1 MRASQWLREKPDIFP
16 YKANACRTEDKTS
29 KRRTCPPFAGR
40 LVTLSHA
47 KFTWRTVDAF
57 VVRGTELRHSS
68 AVQWDYSRTRSILR
82 DVRWESKAVRFRLFF
97 YARTAVLWNLRI
109 LIITA
114 TVSGM
119 SPSMQRWLRLPRLY
133 ANYFWKLDYM
143 NVVESFAILVCKER

>member
-40 LVTLSHA
+40 LITLSHDNP

-68 AVQWDYSRTRSILR
+68 AVQWDCSRTRSILK

-97 YARTAVLWNLRI
+97 MRERQFCEICVFWLLLPPLVEWVHGCSAGWGCRDSTQIIFENL
-109 LIITA
+109 ITW
-114 TVSGM
+114 TLLSH
-119 SPSMQRWLRLPRLY
+119 LP
-133 ANYFWKLDYM
+133 F
-143 NVVESFAILVCKER
+143 